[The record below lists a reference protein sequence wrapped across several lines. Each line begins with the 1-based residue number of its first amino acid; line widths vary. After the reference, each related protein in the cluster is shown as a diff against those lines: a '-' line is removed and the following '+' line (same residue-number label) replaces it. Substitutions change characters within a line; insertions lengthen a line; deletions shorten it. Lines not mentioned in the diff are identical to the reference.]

1 MQIIGNK
8 KTRPSKVS
16 EGYLYPEQVFP
27 FHKYGPLNS
36 RIYITISNVLLS

>member
-16 EGYLYPEQVFP
+16 EGYLYLSKSFL
-27 FHKYGPLNS
+27 HKYGPLNS